1 MGPIKKGMCTAISET
16 WIKLPAFSRKAGLR
30 DNKVQLALQMV
41 QVYLNFKEQR
51 PEREDSA
58 TAYLDQ
64 INISDWSE
72 MLRCDSVFLE
82 VGPAHSY

>member
-1 MGPIKKGMCTAISET
+1 MGTIKKGMCTAISET

-58 TAYLDQ
+58 TAYPDQ
-64 INISDWSE
+64 TISDWSE
-72 MLRCDSVFLE
+72 MLRCDGVFLE

>member
-1 MGPIKKGMCTAISET
+1 MHNNFRDLDKVTCFLQK
-16 WIKLPAFSRKAGLR
+16 SRIEGHQ
-30 DNKVQLALQMV
+30 VQLVLQV
-41 QVYLNFKEQR
+41 VLVYLNFKEQR

-72 MLRCDSVFLE
+72 MLRCDGVFLE